1 MPHQKISTTQLISV
15 VRRSGAFKKYV
26 VMGPYINPQILV
38 VATHFL
44 THTNA
49 KSANEIGENWP
60 SWRACRRSLCARK
73 SEPSD
78 FLPDDI
84 TVFQEPIYDISKCNR
99 SVEEIFMLLKKLCNV
114 ITRVIFC
121 NTLHSFFGML
131 YCFYRALCF
140 SLQEMGIEELG
151 KWTCM
156 F

>member
-1 MPHQKISTTQLISV
+1 MNSNTTPKISTTQLISA
-15 VRRSGAFKKYV
+15 VRRSGAFKKFV
-26 VMGPYINPQILV
+26 VMGLYINPQILV
-38 VATHFL
+38 AATHFL

-60 SWRACRRSLCARK
+60 SWRACRRSLCAGK
-73 SEPSD
+73 NDDIYAD

-121 NTLHSFFGML
+121 NT
-131 YCFYRALCF
+131 
-140 SLQEMGIEELG
+140 
-151 KWTCM
+151 T
-156 F
+156 